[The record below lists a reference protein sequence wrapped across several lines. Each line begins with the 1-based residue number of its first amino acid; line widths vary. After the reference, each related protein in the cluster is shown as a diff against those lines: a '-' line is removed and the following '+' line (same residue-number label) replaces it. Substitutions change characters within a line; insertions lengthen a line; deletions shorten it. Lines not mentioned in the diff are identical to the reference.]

1 MSINDKSKEKGEME
15 DKIYIKTADVLRIVK
30 VAGFIAAAFL
40 FPKAVSTLAK
50 EGIIE
55 KILYPEE
62 NNKETVKKPKRNIR
76 LNRLRATIKRLKKQK
91 DIELI
96 EENDKQILK
105 LTEKGKIKLLKYDLK
120 NLKLK
125 KPEKWDKKWRLII
138 YDVPKNK
145 NSVRELFRRYLR
157 GMNFLKLQA
166 SVYLTPYPCEEE
178 IEFLRNYYGIIN
190 EVIVLTVSSIE
201 QEEAYKNYFKLQ

>member
-1 MSINDKSKEKGEME
+1 MSIDGKSKEKEEME

-40 FPKAVSTLAK
+40 FPKAISTLAK

-62 NNKETVKKPKRNIR
+62 NNEERVKKPKRNIR
-76 LNRLRATIKRLKKQK
+76 LDRLRATIKRLKKQK
-91 DIELI
+91 DIEVM

-190 EVIVLTVSSIE
+190 EVIVLTVSGIE
-201 QEEAYKNYFKLQ
+201 QEEAYRDYFKLQ